1 MAKDVT
7 VYTTNT
13 CAYCHAVK
21 EFLKKKA
28 VDFQEINLDQYPD
41 KRQELVDMS
50 GQMAVPVTII
60 TQDDGSKNMTVGFD
74 AGKLASALGV

>member
-28 VDFQEINLDQYPD
+28 VDYQEINLDQYPD